1 MARAAA
7 RPQTDVR
14 DDIDAIKADLAR
26 ARADFADLV
35 RDVMS
40 AGKAEGAEA
49 KAKLESVIQER
60 LDRIGEGLSAV
71 QRAGMRRVEDLQDT
85 IEERP
90 LTSVAVA
97 LGVGLLVGAILGRR

>member
-7 RPQTDVR
+7 KRTTDVQ
-14 DDIDAIKADLAR
+14 DDIDALKTDLAQ

-35 RDVMS
+35 RDVVS
-40 AGKAEGAEA
+40 AGKAEGSEA
-49 KAKLESVIQER
+49 KAKIEAAIHDRIE
-60 LDRIGEGLSAV
+60 RIGEGLGSV
-71 QRAGMRRVEDLQDT
+71 QRMGKRRVEDLQDT

-97 LGVGLLVGAILGRR
+97 LGVGMLMGVVFARR